1 MRKLLTIIL
10 VFVGIISFSKAQ
22 TFGSFTEGP
31 TIGWSPRAIGMGG
44 AFVTIEGD
52 INSITYNPASLAR
65 LTNSQFSVSYHYIGL
80 ASDSLGFGQANMS
93 GNLLSFG
100 MPDAGL
106 WASGIYYSRIS
117 PQEDLGVPY
126 SENTL
131 SYSLA
136 KVLFN
141 NLSLGLSIK
150 RLWVTMPQ
158 PYSADGFGIDVGLIF
173 RVNPNFKLGFAFYNL
188 FSNVYWNNGEES
200 YKEAV
205 PVAIKA
211 GISFQNEKL
220 ILAGNVDFPDLTY
233 HIGGEYVINNNLSVR
248 LGWNIDSPTF
258 GLGFKKDNIILDYAL
273 VYSLKLG
280 GLYHRVGLS
289 MSF

>member
-1 MRKLLTIIL
+1 MKKLFTIIL
-10 VFVGIISFSKAQ
+10 IFIGIISFVNAQ

-31 TIGWSPRAIGMGG
+31 TIAWSPKAVGMGG

-52 INSITYNPASLAR
+52 INGITYNPASLAR
-65 LTNSQFSVSYHYIGL
+65 LINSQFSISYHYVGL
-80 ASDSLGFGQANMS
+80 VSDSLGFGQTNIS
-93 GNLLSFG
+93 GNFVG
-100 MPDAGL
+100 FVVPDTGL
-106 WASGIYYSRIS
+106 WASGIYFSRIS
-117 PQEDLGVPY
+117 PQEELGIPY

-150 RLWVTMPQ
+150 RMWVTMPQ
-158 PYSADGFGIDVGLIF
+158 PYSADGIGVDVGLIF
-173 RVNPNFKLGFAFYNL
+173 RINPNFKIGFAIYNL
-188 FSNVYWNNGEES
+188 FSSIYWYNGEES

-205 PVAIKA
+205 PATIKT
-211 GISFQNEKL
+211 GLSFQNEKL
-220 ILAGNVDFPDLTY
+220 ILAGNIDFPDLTY
-233 HIGGEYVINNNLSVR
+233 HIGGEYAINNNLSIR
-248 LGWNIDSPTF
+248 LGWNIDSPTL
-258 GLGFKKDNIILDYAL
+258 GLGFKKDNIMLDYAL

-289 MSF
+289 MNF